1 MNVEN
6 ISISIDPAPII
17 PLVRTMIR
25 EEMVP
30 TLYDSSH
37 PVAQVVQ
44 EEIDQSPRIR
54 DRISEIASGVFTD
67 KISNDAYVR
76 DEIGDMVTER
86 LSSDRMLRRVAQEI
100 NLMDLAAEIDS
111 NAVAEEISLRDIASE
126 LSLSDIADEISLS
139 DLAGEI
145 EIDVE
150 TVVQQLDY
158 SKLAK
163 AILDEIRREAIE
175 SVAKS

>member
-6 ISISIDPAPII
+6 ISISIDPAPIL

-25 EEMVP
+25 EEMAP

-37 PVAQVVQ
+37 LVAQVVQ
-44 EEIDQSPRIR
+44 EEIAESPRIC
-54 DRISEIASGVFTD
+54 DRIAEIASGVLTD

-76 DEIGDMVTER
+76 DEIGDIVTER
-86 LSSDRMLRRVAQEI
+86 LSSDRALRRVAQEI

-145 EIDVE
+145 EIDVD

>member
-6 ISISIDPAPII
+6 ISISIDPAPIL

-30 TLYDSSH
+30 TLYDSTH

-44 EEIDQSPRIR
+44 DEIDQSPRIR

-86 LSSDRMLRRVAQEI
+86 LSSDRTLRRVAQEI

-126 LSLSDIADEISLS
+126 LSLSD
-139 DLAGEI
+139 LAGEI
-145 EIDVE
+145 DVKDL
-150 TVVQQLDY
+150 VQQLDY
-158 SKLAK
+158 SRLAK